1 MRDEGSSAERPI
13 EANQVET
20 EDPVRLAV
28 AAAELGTWNWHVPT
42 GRVQWTPRTYQ
53 LFGFEPGSVVTSQDL
68 FLRQVHADDRPAVAE
83 WISRAL
89 RERGRTAF
97 EFRIDRPDGSV
108 RRVRSTGRTLSND
121 QGNVVWMVGVI
132 EDITDLQQPPQQQHA
147 PEGAHVPAAPSGGA
161 SFSARQVAHIL
172 GVAQVTV
179 KRLAISGEIRSL
191 RSSRK
196 NSQRFAPRDVVDYLR
211 SGIKGRVRFEAAVE
225 AHDVNRCMV
234 PLLEEFLTGTP
245 LETLLDDRVL
255 PAARVAPAP
264 FIADLLSRLPY
275 IVPEPSRNAFP
286 ALLVEVGIPE
296 NLESEIIACLL
307 RAGGHEVLR
316 PAVAPGVNELGE
328 LAERV
333 RSRLVVV
340 VIGEGPPALQQ
351 RGLAVATG
359 IANARSGHTAVCLH
373 ADEQLR
379 AGRGVLR
386 FRSMRELAAILR
398 RS

>member
-1 MRDEGSSAERPI
+1 VREEGSSAERPI
-13 EANQVET
+13 EATQVET
-20 EDPVRLAV
+20 EDPVRLAL
-28 AAAELGTWNWHVPT
+28 AAAELGTWNWHIPT

-68 FLRQVHADDRPAVAE
+68 FLRQVHAEDRPAVTE

-89 RERGRTAF
+89 RDRGRTAF
-97 EFRIDRPDGSV
+97 DFRIDRPDGSV
-108 RRVRSTGRTLSND
+108 RRVRSTGRTLAND
-121 QGNVVWMVGVI
+121 QGSVVWMVGVI
-132 EDITDLQQPPQQQHA
+132 EDITDLQRPLPHA
-147 PEGAHVPAAPSGGA
+147 AEAPAQAPSPAHSGGG
-161 SFSARQVAHIL
+161 SLSARQVAHIL

-211 SGIKGRVRFEAAVE
+211 NGLKGRVQFDAAVE
-225 AHDVNRCMV
+225 GRDVNRCMV
-234 PLLEEFLTGTP
+234 PLLEDFLAGTP
-245 LETLLDDRVL
+245 LEELLDARVL

-275 IVPEPSRNAFP
+275 IVPEPPRNAFP

-296 NLESEIIACLL
+296 NLESEVIACLL

-340 VIGEGPPALQQ
+340 AIGEGPPALQE
-351 RGLAVATG
+351 RGLAVASG
-359 IANARSGHTAVCLH
+359 IANARSGHTTVCLH
-373 ADEQLR
+373 AEERLH

-386 FRSMRELAAILR
+386 FRSMRELAAILK